1 MSKDRDLIFDM
12 TEDPEVLTYPAADNE
27 PLQLGGVG
35 DDAAA
40 AAARQVTTP
49 GHEHVAPQ
57 LPAPIAGTLRQFA
70 LRVPSVIDECSGVM
84 VFGKRIKSLVFSTD
98 LAIIRN
104 VNADAVFAVY
114 PFTPQPVITQ
124 ALLMASDLPVFVGV
138 GGGLTTGKRVV
149 NLAMYAEMQ
158 GATGVVVNAP
168 TPGRILNRIRS
179 SVDVPVVVTVANAAG
194 AQTPEIVA
202 EIRERFP
209 DYPILATGG
218 ADDESIRATIRAGAN
233 AIIWTPPTSGELF
246 RDVMK
251 NYREGKPHP

>member
-1 MSKDRDLIFDM
+1 M
-12 TEDPEVLTYPAADNE
+12 
-27 PLQLGGVG
+27 
-35 DDAAA
+35 
-40 AAARQVTTP
+40 
-49 GHEHVAPQ
+49 
-57 LPAPIAGTLRQFA
+57 
-70 LRVPSVIDECSGVM
+70 
-84 VFGKRIKSLVFSTD
+84 FSTD

-124 ALLMASDLPVFVGV
+124 ALLMASDLPVFTVGV
-138 GGGLTTGKRVV
+138 GGGLTTNLRVV

-158 GATGVVVNAP
+158 GATGVVNAP
-168 TPGRILNRIRS
+168 TPGRILNIRS
-179 SVDVPVVVTVANAAG
+179 SVDVPVVVTVANADTNYRHRIEDGAAILNVAAG

-202 EIRERFP
+202 EIRRRFP

-218 ADDESIRATIRAGAN
+218 RMTGIRACHPRAGAN

>member
-1 MSKDRDLIFDM
+1 M
-12 TEDPEVLTYPAADNE
+12 TVKKFVPVYEGEL
-27 PLQLGGVG
+27 
-35 DDAAA
+35 
-40 AAARQVTTP
+40 RKHSIQVP
-49 GHEHVAPQ
+49 RC
-57 LPAPIAGTLRQFA
+57 I
-70 LRVPSVIDECSGVM
+70 SECSGIRI
-84 VFGKRIKSLVFSTD
+84 FGRRIKSLVFSTD

-179 SVDVPVVVTVANAAG
+179 SVDVPVVVTVANADTNYRHRIEDGAAILNVAAG

>member
-1 MSKDRDLIFDM
+1 
-12 TEDPEVLTYPAADNE
+12 
-27 PLQLGGVG
+27 
-35 DDAAA
+35 
-40 AAARQVTTP
+40 
-49 GHEHVAPQ
+49 
-57 LPAPIAGTLRQFA
+57 
-70 LRVPSVIDECSGVM
+70 
-84 VFGKRIKSLVFSTD
+84 
-98 LAIIRN
+98 
-104 VNADAVFAVY
+104 
-114 PFTPQPVITQ
+114 
-124 ALLMASDLPVFVGV
+124 MASDLPVFVGV

-179 SVDVPVVVTVANAAG
+179 SVDVPVVVTVANADTNYRHRIEDGAAILNVAAG

>member
-1 MSKDRDLIFDM
+1 M
-12 TEDPEVLTYPAADNE
+12 
-27 PLQLGGVG
+27 
-35 DDAAA
+35 
-40 AAARQVTTP
+40 
-49 GHEHVAPQ
+49 PQ
-57 LPAPIAGTLRQFA
+57 AVDGTLRKFA
-70 LRVPSVIDECSGVM
+70 LRVPEVIYQCSGIM

-98 LAIIRN
+98 LSIIKN
-104 VNADAVFAVY
+104 VNADAIIAVY
-114 PFTPQPVITQ
+114 PFTPQPIITQ
-124 ALLMASDLPVFVGV
+124 ALLLAADIPVFAGV
-138 GGGLTTGKRVV
+138 GGGLTQGQRVV
-149 NLAMYAEMQ
+149 NLAMFAEMQ

-179 SVDVPVVVTVANAAG
+179 SVDVPVVVTVANADTNYRHRIEDGAAILNVAAG